1 MDRSDTIYLVSA
13 TRSQDERL
21 VWQETQTLKQVFCKA
36 ESVTRQEFFDG
47 GRNGL
52 KPEYKFTLFF
62 GDYSGEQSLIYNGV
76 EYAVY
81 RTYKATTDEIE
92 LYAER
97 KGGVNVKDT
106 D

>member
-1 MDRSDTIYLVSA
+1 MDRSDIIYLMTPS
-13 TRSQDERL
+13 RFQDQRG
-21 VWQETQTLKQVFCKA
+21 VWQESKARKRVFCKA
-36 ESVTRQEFFDG
+36 DSVTRQEFFDG

-62 GDYSGEQSLIYNGV
+62 GDYDGEQSLIYNGV

>member
-1 MDRSDTIYLVSA
+1 MDRSDIIYLLTPS
-13 TRSQDERL
+13 RFQDQRG
-21 VWQETQTLKQVFCKA
+21 VWKESKARKRVFCKA

-62 GDYSGEQSLIYNGV
+62 GDYNGEDTLIYNDNA
-76 EYAVY
+76 YAVY

-97 KGGVNVKDT
+97 KGGVNGKNT

>member
-1 MDRSDTIYLVSA
+1 M
-13 TRSQDERL
+13 
-21 VWQETQTLKQVFCKA
+21 
-36 ESVTRQEFFDG
+36 
-47 GRNGL
+47 

-62 GDYSGEQSLIYNGV
+62 GDYNGEDTLIYNDNA
-76 EYAVY
+76 YAVY

-97 KGGVNVKDT
+97 KGGVNGKNT

>member
-1 MDRSDTIYLVSA
+1 MDRSDIIYLLTPS
-13 TRSQDERL
+13 RFQDQRG
-21 VWQETQTLKQVFCKA
+21 VWKESKARKRVFCKA

-62 GDYSGEQSLIYNGV
+62 GDYNSEDTLIYNDNA
-76 EYAVY
+76 YAVY

>member
-1 MDRSDTIYLVSA
+1 MDRSDIIYLLTPS
-13 TRSQDERL
+13 RFQDQRG
-21 VWQETQTLKQVFCKA
+21 VWKESKARKRVFCKA

-62 GDYSGEQSLIYNGV
+62 GDYNGEDALIYNDNA
-76 EYAVY
+76 YAVY